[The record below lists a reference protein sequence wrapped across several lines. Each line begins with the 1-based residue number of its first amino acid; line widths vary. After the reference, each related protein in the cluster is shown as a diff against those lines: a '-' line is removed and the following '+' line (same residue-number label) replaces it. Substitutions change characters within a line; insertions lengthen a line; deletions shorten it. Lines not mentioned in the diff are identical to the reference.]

1 MLQAHLDSQ
10 TNAFHRDYLPVGY
23 PHDTQAQ
30 VSVVR
35 FMRLL
40 LKHERGLLRNL
51 LLTNFREFNR
61 RVSGPVPRL
70 GDLVV
75 AIDCAMG
82 SRNQLCPV
90 TNIQAA
96 CDGTTRIRIAFLR
109 LAVVDY
115 LVNRDAADP
124 MAVWATIDYHL
135 EHVRNQ
141 SEVFATLVI
150 EKDRSLFQNRHID
163 DIPNA
168 ELRVPDDVEV
178 HRKMARVARAP

>member
-1 MLQAHLDSQ
+1 
-10 TNAFHRDYLPVGY
+10 
-23 PHDTQAQ
+23 
-30 VSVVR
+30 
-35 FMRLL
+35 MR
-40 LKHERGLLRNL
+40 GGSCA
-51 LLTNFREFNR
+51 TWEFNR
-61 RVSGPVPRL
+61 RVISGPVPRL

-141 SEVFATLVI
+141 SEVY
-150 EKDRSLFQNRHID
+150 Q
-163 DIPNA
+163 
-168 ELRVPDDVEV
+168 
-178 HRKMARVARAP
+178 RA